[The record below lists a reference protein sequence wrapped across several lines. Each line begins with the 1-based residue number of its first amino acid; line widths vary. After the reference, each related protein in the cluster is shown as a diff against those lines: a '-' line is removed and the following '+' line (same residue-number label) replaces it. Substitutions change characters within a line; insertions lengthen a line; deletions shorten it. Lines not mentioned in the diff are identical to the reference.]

1 MQKSTDFVKSQE
13 NRCRTRNRSENR
25 CLPRFFDPPKNGLTP
40 EKLEKSAKKRYPE
53 KWPQTDTSPRNGPFL
68 FFGKNRKVKKSD
80 KKVPFRGASYTTF
93 GKSVPCLAGH
103 LQSVLPLL
111 VVYIGR
117 TLRIWAGSWNLGWI
131 LEISLLSAILP
142 PERYLGSKV
151 RFWRFP
157 ADFRISCRFPD
168 FQGSARIWEVL
179 SRSWADPGQTPNPGP
194 WTGPEL
200 VPSWS

>member
-1 MQKSTDFVKSQE
+1 MKSQE
-13 NRCRTRNRSENR
+13 IRCRTRNRSENR
-25 CLPRFFDPPKNGLTP
+25 CLPRFFDPPKFVRRP
-40 EKLEKSAKKRYPE
+40 EKLKKSAKNWYPE

-131 LEISLLSAILP
+131 LEIQAGEPIFRKSADFGCRRL
-142 PERYLGSKV
+142 
-151 RFWRFP
+151 FWRIP
-157 ADFRISCRFPD
+157 ADFRKSVRFWH
-168 FQGSARIWEVL
+168 FQG
-179 SRSWADPGQTPNPGP
+179 
-194 WTGPEL
+194 
-200 VPSWS
+200 PSWS